1 MGETQREYDP
11 FSYELDEDPYPTY
24 RWMRDRAP
32 VYHHPRLDFYAL
44 TRFDD
49 VHRALIDSDTYSSRY
64 GTSLEFMDAPKD
76 GSGLMIFMDP
86 PEHNRY
92 RALVSKVFTPRQ
104 IGALE
109 PEVRRIARTYLD
121 PLVGRERFDV
131 VREFTARLPMDVI
144 SALLGI
150 PEADRRWVQE
160 GSNAMLHRDPGSP
173 LPRPEAFEAQKRVFA
188 FFQEQM
194 DERRKRPRDDL
205 MTRLVQVDAVDEEG
219 RTVRLTDPEIRGFL
233 LLLATAGNETVTKFL
248 ATAYLELWR
257 HPDERRALL
266 ADPALIPSA
275 VEETLRYDPPS
286 QYQGRVALRDA
297 TLHGE
302 TIPQGAKVL
311 LINGASGR
319 DERKFR
325 DPDRYD
331 VRREIDLHLG
341 LGYGRHLCLGA
352 SLARL
357 ESRIGVE
364 ELLRRFPDYEVPADG
379 IERMHSSNVRG
390 LAGLVLEPAGPA

>member
-1 MGETQREYDP
+1 
-11 FSYELDEDPYPTY
+11 
-24 RWMRDRAP
+24 
-32 VYHHPRLDFYAL
+32 
-44 TRFDD
+44 
-49 VHRALIDSDTYSSRY
+49 
-64 GTSLEFMDAPKD
+64 
-76 GSGLMIFMDP
+76 
-86 PEHNRY
+86 
-92 RALVSKVFTPRQ
+92 
-104 IGALE
+104 
-109 PEVRRIARTYLD
+109 
-121 PLVGRERFDV
+121 
-131 VREFTARLPMDVI
+131 
-144 SALLGI
+144 
-150 PEADRRWVQE
+150 
-160 GSNAMLHRDPGSP
+160 
-173 LPRPEAFEAQKRVFA
+173 
-188 FFQEQM
+188 M

-357 ESRIGVE
+357 ESRIGIE